1 MPKKKKKGKKS
12 LLVLTFLGDSHFSP
26 YILFLTLLVPI
37 LKMLLVLV
45 FAVTSKMEKI
55 DVANGRNK

>member
-1 MPKKKKKGKKS
+1 MPKKKSRRK
-12 LLVLTFLGDSHFSP
+12 VTFSP

>member
-1 MPKKKKKGKKS
+1 MPKKKVGKKS
-12 LLVLTFLGDSHFSP
+12 LLVPTFSGDSHFSP

-45 FAVTSKMEKI
+45 LAVTSKMKKA
-55 DVANGRNK
+55 DVANGKNK